1 MPALPTNTIG
11 VKTMEKPYL
20 AAIAALDESPRV
32 EVPEFVS
39 PLGDQT
45 AEVDREAET
54 AAFVSRP
61 EPTRELEP
69 ARPTETKHYQGAGN
83 GRSPFAEAAGLY
95 LGGAPGWLWPGR
107 HCQSRRIGEV
117 RHDSKTAYRSR
128 ARRAPG

>member
-1 MPALPTNTIG
+1 MAVMPALPTNTIG

-20 AAIAALDESPRV
+20 SAIAALDETPRV

-95 LGGAPGWLWPGR
+95 L
-107 HCQSRRIGEV
+107 
-117 RHDSKTAYRSR
+117 
-128 ARRAPG
+128 